1 MCCPWPSAISCS
13 DRASM
18 HHYGLLH
25 LLQLADSAFPVG
37 MFAHSL
43 GLETLVQE
51 EWLGGAVNDLSSD
64 PEQALYR
71 LMTACVAIELGQT
84 DLPILL
90 AAFRG
95 AVEPDLP
102 AIVALHELARAAKPV
117 REWREAGAR
126 SGQRLIA
133 AVNDFAPTPLLTTVA
148 EAIVGGPQMCVAFAV
163 AAQQLGCAVEET
175 AHAYAANAC
184 AGRLAAAVRLG
195 VIGQRSM
202 QRLVHRLKPHIIAA
216 VDAAPTIP
224 LEDIGGSVPMLE
236 IAGMRHEFA
245 EQRLFI
251 S

>member
-1 MCCPWPSAISCS
+1 MC
-13 DRASM
+13 R
-18 HHYGLLH
+18 YGLLH
-25 LLQLADSAFPVG
+25 LLQLADSAFPTG

-51 EWLGGAVNDLSSD
+51 EWLGGVRNDLSVD
-64 PEQALYR
+64 PEQTLYD
-71 LMTACVAIELGQT
+71 LITACLAIELGQT
-84 DLPILL
+84 DLPILF
-90 AAFRG
+90 AAFGG
-95 AVEPDLP
+95 AAHADVP
-102 AIVALHELARAAKPV
+102 AIVALHELACAVKPV
-117 REWREAGAR
+117 REWREAGGR

-133 AVNDFAPTPLLTTVA
+133 AVNDFAPTPLLLEVA
-148 EAIVGGPQMCVAFAV
+148 AILHEGLQICVAFGI

-175 AHAYAANAC
+175 ARAYAANAC

-202 QRLVHRLKPHIIAA
+202 QRIVHRLKPRIVASVETAA
-216 VDAAPTIP
+216 TIP
-224 LEDIGGSVPMLE
+224 LDEVGSSVPILE